1 MFNEKS
7 NRRVET
13 IFREISRKA
22 WSQTLKK
29 KDFFDLRYSRTSIKS
44 STKNWDAKKIS
55 RYEFYPT
62 EIKWKL
68 SRMPKNYKIGTSS
81 KPTRGKKLDL
91 SHEEEDGNRSASH
104 KKETQSS
111 KEYPRYPEIKKEML
125 KSFKS
130 RTPKP
135 ELTVVP
141 KVKSPKERLNDET
154 RIPDE
159 PKQYSP
165 KIKQLESD
173 SLGHTRTNSR
183 SLGSIKRKC
192 PKNFSI
198 NYKNYSIERA
208 KDSSRIFDFNIKGL
222 KSFFKQK
229 SAYKKIVFKKSPINK
244 MFPDI
249 PHIEYY

>member
-22 WSQTLKK
+22 CSQTLKK
-29 KDFFDLRYSRTSIKS
+29 KDFFDLRYFGTSIKS
-44 STKNWDAKKIS
+44 SPKNWDTKKIS
-55 RYEFYPT
+55 GNEFYPT

-68 SRMPKNYKIGTSS
+68 SRIPKNYKIGTSS
-81 KPTRGKKLDL
+81 KPTREVKLDL
-91 SHEEEDGNRSASH
+91 SHKQEDANQSESH
-104 KKETQSS
+104 KNDTQSS
-111 KEYPRYPEIKKEML
+111 KEYPRYPKIKKEML
-125 KSFKS
+125 KGFKS

-135 ELTVVP
+135 ELTIVP
-141 KVKSPKERLNDET
+141 EVESSKECLADKT
-154 RIPDE
+154 KIPDE

-165 KIKQLESD
+165 KIKQLEND
-173 SLGHTRTNSR
+173 SLGHTKTSSR
-183 SLGSIKRKC
+183 SLDSIKRKC
-192 PKNFSI
+192 PKNFSM
-198 NYKNYSIERA
+198 NSKNYSIERA

-229 SAYKKIVFKKSPINK
+229 PTYKKIVFKKSPINR

-249 PHIEYY
+249 SHIEYY